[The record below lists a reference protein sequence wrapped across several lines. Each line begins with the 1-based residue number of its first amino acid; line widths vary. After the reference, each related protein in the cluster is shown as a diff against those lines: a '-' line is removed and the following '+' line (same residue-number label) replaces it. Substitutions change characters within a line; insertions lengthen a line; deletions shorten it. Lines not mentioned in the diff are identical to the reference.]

1 MLMMAEIF
9 EIEGGKKLKGEIEV
23 RGTKN
28 GTLAILAATLLTD
41 EPCIIKNL
49 PLVADVLVMIEILK
63 SLGAEVEWLDERTV
77 KIQAKDLKTEPKD
90 MKLTRKIRASILIAG
105 PVLARKKELKIGKP
119 GGCHIGVRGLD
130 AHFEGF
136 GDLGIVAEKGEED
149 LKEVYYL
156 KTPKKFEST
165 IVILKEFSVTATEN
179 LMMLLSG
186 LEGKSEIHLAAAE
199 PHIQELGQ
207 FLEAMGAEI
216 EGLGT
221 HTIKIQGKKSLKGAE
236 HTIWPDYIEAGT
248 FFSLAAATRSNL
260 HIKNVPVGHLEM
272 VFRNLKKMGIS
283 YKIEE
288 QAVWIEGEHS
298 KLVGA
303 KIQTLPYPGFPTD
316 LQAPFSVLGTQ
327 AEGQTL
333 IFDTLF
339 EGRFRYVEELNQMGA
354 KITVCDPHRILII
367 GPSPLYGTHIKSFDL
382 RAGATLIIAALAA
395 QGKSVLAGANEVDRG
410 YEKIEKRLQKIGAEI
425 KRVSAE

>member
-1 MLMMAEIF
+1 MMAEIF

-186 LEGKSEIHLAAAE
+186 LEGKGEIHLAAAE

-207 FLEAMGAEI
+207 FLKAMGAEV

-221 HTIKIQGKKSLKGAE
+221 HTIKIQGEQNLKGAE

-248 FFSLAAATRSNL
+248 FFALAAATRSNL
-260 HIKNVPVGHLEM
+260 HIKNVPVEHLEM

-288 QAVWIEGEHS
+288 QAAWIEGEDS

-367 GPSPLYGTHIKSFDL
+367 GPTPLYGANIKSFDL

>member
-1 MLMMAEIF
+1 
-9 EIEGGKKLKGEIEV
+9 
-23 RGTKN
+23 
-28 GTLAILAATLLTD
+28 
-41 EPCIIKNL
+41 
-49 PLVADVLVMIEILK
+49 
-63 SLGAEVEWLDERTV
+63 
-77 KIQAKDLKTEPKD
+77 
-90 MKLTRKIRASILIAG
+90 
-105 PVLARKKELKIGKP
+105 
-119 GGCHIGVRGLD
+119 
-130 AHFEGF
+130 
-136 GDLGIVAEKGEED
+136 
-149 LKEVYYL
+149 
-156 KTPKKFEST
+156 
-165 IVILKEFSVTATEN
+165 
-179 LMMLLSG
+179 
-186 LEGKSEIHLAAAE
+186 
-199 PHIQELGQ
+199 
-207 FLEAMGAEI
+207 
-216 EGLGT
+216 
-221 HTIKIQGKKSLKGAE
+221 
-236 HTIWPDYIEAGT
+236 
-248 FFSLAAATRSNL
+248 
-260 HIKNVPVGHLEM
+260 M